1 MDTDLL
7 SPSTLLSANYIVFVV
22 LLATFALVIILVITG
37 VVSIVL
43 ADNTRSKCL
52 SMSKKSYICMQ
63 FCIHLINMQ
72 VRYMRRIKG
81 EYYTQEDQYT
91 SHDGVVPNVSSEKK
105 H

>member
-1 MDTDLL
+1 
-7 SPSTLLSANYIVFVV
+7 
-22 LLATFALVIILVITG
+22 
-37 VVSIVL
+37 
-43 ADNTRSKCL
+43 
-52 SMSKKSYICMQ
+52 MQ
-63 FCIHLINMQ
+63 FCIHLIHIQ